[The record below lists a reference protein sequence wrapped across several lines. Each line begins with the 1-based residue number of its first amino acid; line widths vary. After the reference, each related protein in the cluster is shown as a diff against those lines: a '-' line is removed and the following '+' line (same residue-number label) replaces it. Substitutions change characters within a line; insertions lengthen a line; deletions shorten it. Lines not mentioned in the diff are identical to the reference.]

1 MAESEVRRHEGEASR
16 AGRDAGPLG
25 EERRALLA
33 AARAGDT
40 AAFER
45 LFTPD
50 LDLAWRMALRVSG
63 EPAAADDALQEGLV
77 AAYRALDRVEPRNLR
92 GWFVRIVENAAR
104 DAARRERRRP
114 TVPLPDGGS
123 SDQSDG
129 GARVERAREPIAGRS
144 SDPAD
149 RAEQGELAAQLRTA
163 LSAIPAERR
172 TAIILYDVDG
182 YDYAEIAALVGA
194 SIGTVKSR
202 ISRGRAELRS
212 LLSDVHGNRAS
223 RGDVTEG

>member
-114 TVPLPDGGS
+114 TVPLPDGG
-123 SDQSDG
+123 
-129 GARVERAREPIAGRS
+129 
-144 SDPAD
+144 
-149 RAEQGELAAQLRTA
+149 
-163 LSAIPAERR
+163 
-172 TAIILYDVDG
+172 
-182 YDYAEIAALVGA
+182 
-194 SIGTVKSR
+194 
-202 ISRGRAELRS
+202 
-212 LLSDVHGNRAS
+212 
-223 RGDVTEG
+223 